1 MELKTHSTRAGCEWC
16 LRQAFKP
23 SFGLVWP
30 WPLTKLV
37 NAIFWS
43 KRRNQFWRKLAQVVQ
58 RAEAWNDNLL
68 RLKNILLTSSV
79 TDEWTNG
86 RTERQVVN
94 VMPPPTSL
102 ACRGHRNNHEINVL
116 SFGVWDCDKMRIL
129 RIPDSAHL
137 KFILCIVA
145 NCKWECT
152 LHCLQRKW
160 APVYLQ
166 WNVIYGHKCVSYWF
180 DPVTQFH

>member
-68 RLKNILLTSSV
+68 RLKNILLTSTSEL
-79 TDEWTNG
+79 TDGQRDKLWTLCLHLP
-86 RTERQVVN
+86 V
-94 VMPPPTSL
+94 SL
-102 ACRGHRNNHEINVL
+102 AGGIEIIMKSMFSVL
-116 SFGVWDCDKMRIL
+116 VFETVIRW
-129 RIPDSAHL
+129 DSAHL